1 MFCLFL
7 SPARLATPRV
17 TATTRSRC
25 VLATVSALALNGANL
40 PQDMIS
46 YTRNVPSANQG
57 FVLEGA
63 RWLPSP
69 PSAPCD
75 ASDC

>member
-40 PQDMIS
+40 PQDMMS
-46 YTRNVPSANQG
+46 YTRNVPSAN
-57 FVLEGA
+57 
-63 RWLPSP
+63 
-69 PSAPCD
+69 
-75 ASDC
+75 